1 MSLTL
6 VNLHKSFG
14 EKILFSNLSYS
25 FNDSGIYAIVG
36 ESGTGKTTLLRMI
49 CGLDNNYS
57 GSILGA
63 GKENT
68 SFVFQEYRLFDS
80 LSAIEN
86 VVMPNGKLNDPNL
99 NYAAASLLSELGFA
113 EKDMK
118 LRPSKLSGGM
128 KQRVSFARG
137 VLRRTPIL
145 VLDEPTK
152 ELDEET
158 KRKMLAIIEREGK
171 ARLVILVSHHPED
184 LDAISAIKI
193 HIQS

>member
-14 EKILFSNLSYS
+14 EKILFSNLSHS
-25 FNDSGIYAIVG
+25 FNDTGIYAIVG

-49 CGLDNNYS
+49 CGLDNDYYGN
-57 GSILGA
+57 IFGA

-80 LSAIEN
+80 LTAIEN
-86 VVMPNGKLNDPNL
+86 VVMPNGNLNDPNL
-99 NYAAASLLSELGFA
+99 NYAAFSLLSELGFT

-145 VLDEPTK
+145 ILDEPTK
-152 ELDEET
+152 ELDSET
-158 KRKMLAIIEREGK
+158 KRKMLGIIEREGK
-171 ARLVILVSHHPED
+171 VRLVILVSHHPED
-184 LDAISAIKI
+184 LDAISATKI
-193 HIQS
+193 HL